1 MARGG
6 EPNDRTQT
14 GPIRTHLKVLFQ
26 SHWGITGWR
35 HHQGIWTSR
44 RLRKGHGPL
53 RQGTYQPLSP
63 KQMVKALLAA
73 KALNRLEV
81 RTALAFIAGPV
92 LFAIGAG
99 LALAGAGNPKLAIAL
114 FAIGSVLFTAGGWW
128 QLQQALLSSRQLP
141 AETPRWRWCGL
152 RCAAT
157 QSLGTVLFN
166 INTFYAWGW
175 PHPQELSW
183 LLLSVLPN
191 LLGSS
196 LFLISAGDGLL
207 EVGHGRLLVFEPH
220 HLGWWIAMVNALGCL
235 WFMQSA
241 IAALPN
247 ALPQLTSINSLMALQ
262 TTLLG
267 SLAFAIVGILS
278 LAECSEDEAVVPP
291 TAHLHSRGGV

>member
-14 GPIRTHLKVLFQ
+14 GPIGTHLKVLFK
-26 SHWGITGWR
+26 SHWGITAWR

-53 RQGTYQPLSP
+53 RQGMYQPLSP
-63 KQMVKALLAA
+63 QQMVKALLSA

-81 RTALAFIAGPV
+81 RTALAFIAGPL
-92 LFAIGAG
+92 LFALGAG
-99 LALAGAGNPKLAIAL
+99 LSLRPSGATPFTAGVLAV
-114 FAIGSVLFTAGGWW
+114 GSVLFTAGGGW
-128 QLQQALLSSRQLP
+128 QLQQAQQAVRNLP
-141 AETPRWRWCGL
+141 DDASPWQWCGW
-152 RCAAT
+152 RCALT

-166 INTFYAWGW
+166 INTFFCWGW
-175 PHPQELSW
+175 PHPSDATW
-183 LLLSVLPN
+183 LGLAVLPN
-191 LLGSS
+191 LLGSI
-196 LFLISAGDGLL
+196 LFLISAADGLL
-207 EVGHGRLLVFEPH
+207 EVGHGRLLVFEPQ

-241 IAALPN
+241 LAALPN
-247 ALPQLTSINSLMALQ
+247 AWPQQTVFNSGMANQ

-291 TAHLHSRGGV
+291 SAHLHSGGGV